1 MTFGVDTTTDEVV
14 AGRDLGGLQVLVTGA
29 TSGLGRETARALAG
43 AGARVIV
50 TGRDEAKLA
59 AAVDELGAGVE
70 PLTLDLADLASVRR
84 AADEVAGR
92 LDRLDVLVNNAGV
105 MACPLDRTADGFEA
119 QFGTNHL
126 GHFLLT
132 GRLLPRLAAADAPR
146 VVNLSSAGHQL
157 AGVDLD
163 DPNYRTAPYEKWE
176 AYGRSK
182 TANLLFTRELVR
194 RHGDHLLAYAVHPGM
209 VATDLARHME
219 PEDFTLLG
227 QRVSE
232 RPPGGPSTQLKMVD
246 TGAAT
251 QVWAA
256 VGEGIPN
263 GAYLAD
269 AAVCDDVAPH
279 AADDEAAA
287 GLWALSEDLVGEPFP
302 AWPA

>member
-1 MTFGVDTTTDEVV
+1 MTFGVETTTDEVV
-14 AGRDLGGLQVLVTGA
+14 AGRDLGGTQVLVTGA
-29 TSGLGRETARALAG
+29 TSGLGKETARALAS
-43 AGARVIV
+43 AGARVII
-50 TGRDEAKLA
+50 TGRDDDKLA
-59 AAVDELGAGVE
+59 AAVADLGDGVE
-70 PLTLDLADLASVRR
+70 PLTLDLADLASVRA
-84 AADEVAGR
+84 AADVVAGR

-105 MACPLDRTADGFEA
+105 MACPLSRTADGFEA

-126 GHFLLT
+126 GHFLFT
-132 GRLLPRLAAADAPR
+132 ARLVPLLAASDAPR
-146 VVNLSSAGHQL
+146 VVNLSSAGHL
-157 AGVDLD
+157 VAGVDLD
-163 DPNYRTAPYEKWE
+163 DPNYERSPYEKWE

-182 TANLLFTRELVR
+182 TANLLFTRELVH

-227 QRVSE
+227 QRVAD

-256 VGEGIPN
+256 VGDGIPN

-269 AAVCDDVAPH
+269 VAVCDQVAPH
-279 AADDEAAA
+279 ATDDEAAA
-287 GLWALSEDLVGEPFP
+287 GLWALSEDIVGEPFP
-302 AWPA
+302 AWP